1 MAGKLYVSDRKY
13 KQRGYQ
19 DDGGSES
26 ARGRSSAPRP
36 RRDPTLKPGGRGL
49 GKPTATIFRCK
60 VCGTEN
66 APGGLTS
73 ESSCTKCGADLHTC
87 THCTYFD
94 SSALN
99 QCREP
104 DAELV
109 RSKAK
114 ANDCSYFKPRQ
125 TREFKKEA
133 ESPHDA
139 KAAFDSLFNF

>member
-1 MAGKLYVSDRKY
+1 MSDRKY

-19 DDGGSES
+19 DDGRGEGAGS
-26 ARGRSSAPRP
+26 RSSTPRP
-36 RRDPTLKPGGRGL
+36 PRDPTLKPGGRGL
-49 GKPTATIFRCK
+49 GNPTATIFRCK
-60 VCGTEN
+60 VCGAEN
-66 APGGLTS
+66 SPGELIS
-73 ESSCTKCGADLHTC
+73 ASSCTKCDADLHTC

-94 SSALN
+94 TSALN

-109 RSKAK
+109 KSKAK
-114 ANDCSYFKPRQ
+114 GNACGSFKPRQ